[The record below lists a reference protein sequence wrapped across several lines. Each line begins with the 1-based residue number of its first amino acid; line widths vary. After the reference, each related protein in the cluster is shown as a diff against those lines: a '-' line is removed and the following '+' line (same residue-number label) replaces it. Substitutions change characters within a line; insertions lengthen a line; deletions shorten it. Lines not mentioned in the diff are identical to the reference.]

1 MMSHK
6 LSWPKLLS
14 RHRPQPSK
22 TRRASY
28 VPSEDDRSSFERD
41 YDRVIFSAPFRRLAG
56 KTQVHPMARNAKIHT
71 RLTHSIEV
79 ASIGRGFTK
88 KLSNLLR
95 ERSDLEAD
103 GEATLPWVIQS
114 ACLIHDLGN
123 PPFGH
128 AGEEVIRAWVEKQEE
143 EMFRPDRFASAEE
156 YEGSKADWLNF
167 EGNAQGFR
175 LASRK
180 DNADAG
186 YLNLT
191 HATLSAAI
199 KYPWVSTDARASE
212 KRKLNVYSSE
222 AGIFLDM
229 AEDLGLLM
237 EDGQVSRHPLSFI
250 TEAADDICYRIIDL
264 EDAVE
269 MGIQDSG
276 RVKELLLGISG
287 KYGRKD
293 MNLPQLRGYAIKELM
308 DQFFQVFE
316 DDFDSIM
323 NGERI
328 DDLKSSLGSE
338 TTGQLDTIKQ
348 IYGEIFGAS
357 KKVSMELGAY
367 HILGRILKALMKTV
381 HAIHDSESYAK
392 MPFLSQRCA
401 ELVWGRGYA
410 QKHFGQSHAWW
421 LARMNDSVSGLTD
434 DAAMT
439 LSNEIA
445 GHSFSSHSY

>member
-1 MMSHK
+1 MAHK
-6 LSWPKLLS
+6 LSWHQLLS
-14 RHRPQPSK
+14 RRRPQPSD
-22 TRRASY
+22 TGRTS
-28 VPSEDDRSSFERD
+28 SLSLEDDRSSFERD

-88 KLSNLLR
+88 KLVDLLKSK
-95 ERSDLEAD
+95 SDLSPD
-103 GEATLPWVIQS
+103 GEAALPWVIQS
-114 ACLIHDLGN
+114 ACLVHDLGN

-128 AGEEVIRAWVEKQEE
+128 AGEEVIRAWVEKHQD
-143 EMFRPDRFASAEE
+143 EMFRVDRFASVEE
-156 YEGSKADWLNF
+156 YKGCKADWLNF

-180 DNADAG
+180 DNPDAG

-191 HATLSAAI
+191 HAALATAI
-199 KYPWVSTDARASE
+199 KYPWVSTDHRAAA

-222 AGIFLDM
+222 SRIFMEM
-229 AEDLGLLM
+229 ARDLGLLKP
-237 EDGQVSRHPLSFI
+237 DGHVCRHPLSFL
-250 TEAADDICYRIIDL
+250 TEAADDICYRVIDL

-276 RVKELLLGISG
+276 KVKELLLRISG
-287 KYGRKD
+287 NYGKED
-293 MNLPQLRGYAIKELM
+293 MNLPQLRGYAIKALM
-308 DQFFQVFE
+308 DQFFAAFE
-316 DDFDSIM
+316 GDFDAVM
-323 NGERI
+323 NGERV
-328 DDLKSSLGSE
+328 DDLKSSLTLE
-338 TTGQLDTIKQ
+338 TKGQLDTIKQ
-348 IYGEIFGAS
+348 IYGEIFGDS

-381 HAIHDSESYAK
+381 HAIHDSGSYEA

-410 QKHFGQSHAWW
+410 PKHFGKCHAWW
-421 LARMNDSVSGLTD
+421 LARMNDAVSGLTD
-434 DAAMT
+434 DAAMS

-445 GHSFSSHSY
+445 GHSFGGY

>member
-1 MMSHK
+1 MKHR
-6 LSWPKLLS
+6 LSWTNLLS
-14 RHRPQPSK
+14 QNRPQPSK
-22 TRRASY
+22 TRRASNLS
-28 VPSEDDRSSFERD
+28 SEDDRSSFERD

-56 KTQVHPMARNAKIHT
+56 KTQVHPMARNSKIHT

-88 KLSNLLR
+88 KLSGLLR
-95 ERSDLEAD
+95 DKSDLDSA
-103 GEATLPWVIQS
+103 GEASLPWVIQS

-128 AGEEVIRAWVEKQEE
+128 AGEEVIRAWVEKHQG
-143 EMFRPDRFASAEE
+143 EMFQPIRFASAGE

-175 LASRK
+175 LATRK
-180 DNADAG
+180 DNPDAG

-191 HATLSAAI
+191 YATLGAAI
-199 KYPWVSTDARASE
+199 KYPWVSTDERAYQ

-222 AGIFLDM
+222 SEIFTGM
-229 AEDLGLLM
+229 AEDLGLLL
-237 EDGQVSRHPLSFI
+237 EDGQVCRHPLSFI

-276 RVKELLLGISG
+276 KVKELLLGISG
-287 KYGRKD
+287 KYGRED

-316 DDFDSIM
+316 DDFDAIM
-323 NGERI
+323 NGERV

-348 IYGEIFGAS
+348 IYGEIFGDS

-381 HAIHDSESYAK
+381 HAIHDSDSYAQ

-410 QKHFGQSHAWW
+410 QKHCDKPHAWW

-445 GHSFSSHSY
+445 GHSFSSHT